1 MSMRSNFGQQNAK
14 QRLQESFGK
23 TFPFPKQIQEV
34 KRLIKKPKVENISK
48 RQTELPN
55 QTKVGPNL
63 GHGTCPTSKI
73 PVIQDYK
80 FSHCINKKSVF
91 LLLGIETF

>member
-1 MSMRSNFGQQNAK
+1 MQSKDWKKA
-14 QRLQESFGK
+14 LGK
-23 TFPFPKQIQEV
+23 YFLFPKQIQEV
-34 KRLIKKPKVENISK
+34 KRLIKKPRVENISK
-48 RQTELPN
+48 RPTELPN

-63 GHGTCPTSKI
+63 GHGTCPASKL

-91 LLLGIETF
+91 ILLGIETF